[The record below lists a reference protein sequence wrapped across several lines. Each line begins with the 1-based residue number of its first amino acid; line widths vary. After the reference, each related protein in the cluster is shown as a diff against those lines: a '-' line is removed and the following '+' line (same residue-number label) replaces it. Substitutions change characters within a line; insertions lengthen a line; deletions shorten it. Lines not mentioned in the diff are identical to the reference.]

1 MTDIIK
7 RSLALLLA
15 LVLCLSLMPAAL
27 VHVEAATVNYV
38 YDSTGKYI
46 YNWGTRGTTAT
57 FLSPKAE
64 AFYSG
69 KNTYDT
75 LSALAGGTGTS
86 DAPKSALFAALQKL
100 MKDAHTH
107 QTSYQE
113 TRNLY
118 QYTDCQN
125 NGGKISSFYS
135 GKAIGPTWDG
145 SFNREHTWPNS
156 KGLGGNDEND
166 IIMLRP
172 TSTQENSARG
182 NAAYG
187 QSSGYYNPNS
197 ESSTLD
203 LRGDVARIFLYVYVR
218 WGNVNGNGS
227 YTTWGSRGVMESL
240 DVLLLW
246 MEQDPVDTWELG
258 RNDAVQAITGTR
270 NVFVDYPEFAFLLFG
285 AEMPTQMSTPSGEAS
300 GAVSCQHKYV
310 ASTTVAATCTTDG
323 YTVYKCS
330 LCSKSYQGDK
340 VPAGHK
346 YVNGVCAACGAAQFG
361 VIDKPV
367 VDTPYKF
374 GMVQPNVS
382 ASDVYYINGGMN
394 NTYYL
399 DTSLDKNA
407 ALDVYL
413 EKATGGYYLYTY
425 INGAKKYINMV
436 VSGTHVNGVYQATA
450 STVYTYDATSK
461 TLIATVNGAPYWF
474 GTRNDKNYTTVGPCA
489 TSYNGYYCQFYGGIS
504 KPSENPVCKHTN
516 TTVKDYASA
525 TCTEKGH
532 TGKTVCVSCG
542 VTIDAGKA
550 IDALGHNLTQY
561 EGKTPNCVE
570 NGWKAYEKCDRC
582 DYSTYEELVS
592 NGHGYDTVVTAP
604 TCANRGYTTYTC
616 AGCGDR
622 YVGDEVAALDH
633 AMIHVGAKEA
643 TTEEAGNIEYWYCQT
658 CQNVWTDEACTVIA
672 TWEGVVLPMLDA
684 PDTTDTQNATDATDA
699 SKDSENGLP
708 VLVIVLIPVL
718 IVGAIVAVVIV
729 LLKKKK

>member
-1 MTDIIK
+1 MK
-7 RSLALLLA
+7 RSMALLLA
-15 LVLCLSLMPAAL
+15 LVLCLSLMPAMV
-27 VHVEAATVNYV
+27 VHVDAATVNYV
-38 YDSTGKYI
+38 YDSSGKYI

-64 AFYSG
+64 AFYTGS
-69 KNTYDT
+69 NTYDT
-75 LSALAGGTGTS
+75 LSTLAGGTGTS
-86 DAPKSALFAALQKL
+86 DAPNSALYKALQKL

-107 QTSYQE
+107 QTSYNE
-113 TRNLY
+113 TKNLY

-166 IIMLRP
+166 IMMLRP
-172 TSTQENSARG
+172 THTAENSSRG
-182 NAAYG
+182 NTAYG

-270 NVFVDYPEFAFLLFG
+270 NVFVDYPEFAFQLFG
-285 AEMPTQMSTPSGEAS
+285 ADVPAEMSTPSGEAA
-300 GAVSCQHKYV
+300 GTVSCQHKYV
-310 ASTTVAATCTTDG
+310 ATSTVAATCTTDG

-340 VPAGHK
+340 VAAGHK
-346 YVNGVCAACGAAQFG
+346 YVNGVCTGCGATQFG

-367 VDTPYKF
+367 VGTAYKF

-382 ASDVYYINGGMN
+382 ATNVYYINGGMN

-413 EKATGGYYLYTY
+413 ENASGGYYLYTY
-425 INGAKKYINMV
+425 ISGAKKYINMV

-450 STVYTYDATSK
+450 STVYTFDTTSK
-461 TLIATVNGAPYWF
+461 TLIATVNGDSYWF

-489 TSYNGYYCQFYGGIS
+489 TSYNGYYCQFYGAVSQSGGDPT
-504 KPSENPVCKHTN
+504 PSCQHTN
-516 TTVKDYASA
+516 TTIKNSVPA

-550 IDALGHNLTQY
+550 IDALGHNLIQH
-561 EGKTPNCVE
+561 EAKTPNCAG
-570 NGWKAYEKCDRC
+570 NGWKAYETCSEC

-592 NGHGYDTVVTAP
+592 NGHGYDPVVTAP
-604 TCANRGYTTYTC
+604 TCTKGGYTTYTC
-616 AGCGDR
+616 AGCGDN
-622 YVGDEVAALDH
+622 YVDDEVDALGH
-633 AMIHVGAKEA
+633 SIIHMEAQKATSEKE
-643 TTEEAGNIEYWYCQT
+643 GNIEYWHCQT
-658 CQNVWTDEACTVIA
+658 CQSVWTDEACTESITA
-672 TWEGVVLPMLDA
+672 ADVVLPKLDA
-684 PDTTDTQNATDATDA
+684 PDASEDPEASDA
-699 SKDSENGLP
+699 SETGNNGL
-708 VLVIVLIPVL
+708 LVWIGVSIAVL
-718 IVGAIVAVVIV
+718 IVAAVLVVVI
-729 LLKKKK
+729 LKKKNNGRSK